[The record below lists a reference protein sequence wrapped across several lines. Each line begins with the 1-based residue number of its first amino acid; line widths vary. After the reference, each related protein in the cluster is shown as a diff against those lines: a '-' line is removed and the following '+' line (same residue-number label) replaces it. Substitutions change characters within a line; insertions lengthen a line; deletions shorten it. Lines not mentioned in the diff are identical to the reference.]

1 MSAPSML
8 LFARILYRRLTSAL
22 LLGAGLCCSA
32 QTGTQPAPVSAA
44 QPIVLD
50 RVIAVVNGRAILSSD
65 LKEEILLSVLEPQET
80 EGGQETPQQ
89 ALQRLISRTL
99 IRQQIREEDAQ
110 SIDPTADTVQ
120 QRLDQIRKQLPICV
134 QENCATEAGWNAFL
148 VSHGL
153 TQRRV
158 EAYLRS
164 RTQILRFIEIR
175 FRQGIRISQQETEA
189 YYRDTLVPQYRNGQS
204 VPSLAEVAP
213 RIEEILLQQKVNA
226 LFTDWLDTLR
236 KQGDVEVLE
245 PSLEVAADGSSP
257 GGTAAP

>member
-1 MSAPSML
+1 ML
-8 LFARILYRRLTSAL
+8 PLARMLCRQWFPAL
-22 LLGAGLCCSA
+22 LLCAGLCCPA
-32 QTGTQPAPVSAA
+32 QTSTQAASASAA

-50 RVIAVVNGRAILSSD
+50 RVIAVVNGRAILASD
-65 LKEEILLSVLEPQET
+65 LKEEILLAVLEPQET
-80 EGGQETPQQ
+80 EGVQETPQQ

-110 SIDPTADTVQ
+110 SVDPTADTVQ

-134 QENCATEAGWNAFL
+134 RENCATEAGWDTFL

-189 YYRDTLVPQYRNGQS
+189 YYRNTLVPQYRSGQKA
-204 VPSLAEVAP
+204 PSLTDVAP

-226 LFTDWLDTLR
+226 MFSDWLDTLR
-236 KQGDVEVLE
+236 KQGDVEVLD
-245 PSLEVAADGSSP
+245 PSLEAASDGSSA
-257 GGTAAP
+257 GGTASP